1 MIETMDN
8 IQTKLA
14 SAISKTMESMTF
26 EDVEVVTDETVD
38 PYLGDHKL
46 WAVLPVIEP
55 YSGELVLVVP
65 LACAKI
71 LAAEAFGEIDAERSL
86 EELQDLVG
94 EILNTLAGR
103 FLDELTPSGET
114 FQLGV
119 PTKGQGKL
127 PQFDDE
133 ITSVLWGMGEYYL
146 KTLVVGK
153 ELQRAN
159 DIKKRG
165 SL

>member
-14 SAISKTMESMTF
+14 SAISETMESMTF
-26 EDVEVVTDETVD
+26 EGVEVVTDETVD

-71 LAAEAFGEIDAERSL
+71 LAAEAFGEIDAKHSL
-86 EELQDLVG
+86 EEMQDLVA

-114 FQLGV
+114 FRLGL

-133 ITSVLWGMGEYYL
+133 ITSVLLSVGEHYL
-146 KTLVVGK
+146 NTIMIGK
-153 ELQRAN
+153 DWQGAN
-159 DIKKRG
+159 DN
-165 SL
+165 

>member
-14 SAISKTMESMTF
+14 SAISTTMESMTF

-38 PYLGDHKL
+38 PYLGDDKL

-55 YSGELVLVVP
+55 YSGELVLEVP

-71 LAAEAFGEIDAERSL
+71 LAEEAYGEIDAERSL
-86 EELQDLVG
+86 EEMQDLVG
-94 EILNTLAGR
+94 EILNTLAGL
-103 FLDELTPSGET
+103 FMNELTPSGET
-114 FQLGV
+114 FQLGL
-119 PTKGQGKL
+119 PTKGQGEL

-133 ITSVLWGMGEYYL
+133 LTSILLIVGDHYL
-146 KTLVVGK
+146 NTIVVGK
-153 ELQRAN
+153 DLQ
-159 DIKKRG
+159 K
-165 SL
+165 S

>member
-1 MIETMDN
+1 MDN

-38 PYLGDHKL
+38 PYLEDHKL

-133 ITSVLWGMGEYYL
+133 ITSILFSVGEHYL
-146 KTLVVGK
+146 NTIVVGK
-153 ELQRAN
+153 DFEKAN
-159 DIKKRG
+159 DNQK
-165 SL
+165 